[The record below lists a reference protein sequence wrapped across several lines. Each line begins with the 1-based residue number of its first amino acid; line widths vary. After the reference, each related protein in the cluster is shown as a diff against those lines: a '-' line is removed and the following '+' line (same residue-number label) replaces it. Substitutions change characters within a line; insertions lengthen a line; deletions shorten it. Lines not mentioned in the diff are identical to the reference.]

1 MKRCFTCKYFMLR
14 SEQQDIDGNFIE
26 WTCIRQNSQFY
37 RDIGKKLITEQDIA
51 SHCQFYAERQ
61 DQSQHYP
68 LTQQKIALNID
79 AILKMF

>member
-1 MKRCFTCKYFMLR
+1 MKRCFACKYFMLR

-51 SHCQFYAERQ
+51 NHCQFYEKRN
-61 DQSQHYP
+61 SNYP